1 MLFGDDILTLGWVW
15 LSSFGRFW
23 LSWHFPK
30 MKTMTINTGWD
41 PQHKEQQ
48 ENGSKLPPLSAKVFL
63 NCIGCSVDDN
73 ESTVG
78 EEEAWPGLPEP
89 RKIHMVLFLQT
100 LTSSRPYFDIIR
112 LHYPPAL
119 LQGPSGR
126 RQDDVLSAASNE
138 WNSPFIALSHLSV
151 TPSYSFTAF

>member
-1 MLFGDDILTLGWVW
+1 
-15 LSSFGRFW
+15 
-23 LSWHFPK
+23 
-30 MKTMTINTGWD
+30 MKTMMINTGWG

-63 NCIGCSVDDN
+63 DCIVAIGCSVDDN

-112 LHYPPAL
+112 LHSPPASWQAQVEGDRTMYLVL
-119 LQGPSGR
+119 LQM
-126 RQDDVLSAASNE
+126 NE
-138 WNSPFIALSHLSV
+138 IPLLLLSV
-151 TPSYSFTAF
+151 I